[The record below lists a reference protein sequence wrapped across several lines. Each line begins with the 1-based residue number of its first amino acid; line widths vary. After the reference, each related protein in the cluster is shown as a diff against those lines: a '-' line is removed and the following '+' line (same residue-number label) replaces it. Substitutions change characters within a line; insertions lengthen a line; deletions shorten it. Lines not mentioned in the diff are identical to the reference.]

1 MGNIPYDI
9 SEEQLTNVF
18 SEVGNVAQI
27 RLVNERDTG
36 KFKGYGFCEY
46 EDPETAAS
54 AVRNLNEVEVGG
66 RALRLDFAEVDP
78 MADSDAPPRSS
89 GPAPVPADVSPTDAI
104 TQTIAAMP
112 PNQLLD
118 ILTQMKSLAAS
129 SPDQARALLSSNPQL
144 AYALFHAM
152 LLMNVVDLGVVQRV
166 LSESGAQMPPAMPI
180 PPIAQHPVPPLPQQ
194 MPPPPPPAAAPQ
206 PAAPPTAQPMAQPA
220 GALAASNLDEQ
231 QRVRIYLLTSN
242 YFSKS
247 FSLRRS
253 RSTRYHPSSAQAFS
267 NSRHSLDSRDRKNNT
282 LKSVSYK
289 VVPVL
294 TCATKNSKWGP
305 AVGAVACSQHGI
317 LHLAPDIVDRAAGID
332 SNPF

>member
-18 SEVGNVAQI
+18 SEVGNVVQI

-78 MADSDAPPRSS
+78 MADSDAPPRPS

-166 LSESGAQMPPAMPI
+166 LSESGTQMPPAIPMP
-180 PPIAQHPVPPLPQQ
+180 PVTQQPVPPMPQPIPQQMPQQ

-231 QRVRIYLLTSN
+231 QRVRIYILTSN
-242 YFSKS
+242 YFSKFS
-247 FSLRRS
+247 SLRRS
-253 RSTRYHPSSAQAFS
+253 RSTRYHLSSAQVFS
-267 NSRHSLDSRDRKNNT
+267 SSRHSLDSRNRK
-282 LKSVSYK
+282 K
-289 VVPVL
+289 
-294 TCATKNSKWGP
+294 
-305 AVGAVACSQHGI
+305 
-317 LHLAPDIVDRAAGID
+317 
-332 SNPF
+332 